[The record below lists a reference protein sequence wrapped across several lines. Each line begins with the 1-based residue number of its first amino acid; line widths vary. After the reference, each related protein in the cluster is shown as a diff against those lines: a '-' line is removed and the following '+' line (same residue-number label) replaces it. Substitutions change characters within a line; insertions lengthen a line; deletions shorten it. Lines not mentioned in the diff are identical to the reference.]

1 MKHPTARCRRTSSCG
16 AQATN
21 LTLSS
26 NPAISTAAV
35 PSATKS
41 GRTTHKK
48 RWPLLTN
55 PCQNS
60 RNSSCV
66 SRARLPKLT

>member
-1 MKHPTARCRRTSSCG
+1 MKQPTARCRSTSSCG
-16 AQATN
+16 AHATN

-26 NPAISTAAV
+26 DSTISTASV
-35 PSATKS
+35 PPATKS

-60 RNSSCV
+60 RNSSRV
-66 SRARLPKLT
+66 SCARLPKLT